1 MKKLVIIGAGGC
13 GREVLQWAKD
23 INKSKPTWG
32 SFEFID
38 DNLEALNGK
47 TCDAPLHKKIQG
59 YQPEKDA
66 DYICCI
72 AKSDLR
78 KNIVESFEANGA
90 HFINIIH
97 PTAVVSSSSKLGKA
111 VVLYPFSIVSDNA
124 LIEDGC
130 IINMYSSVA
139 HDSVVG
145 EYSTISAHCDIT
157 GMCKVGKY
165 VFMGTSSQMIPSS
178 RIGDNAYICAGSMV
192 MGRVKENTKVM
203 GNPARKINI

>member
-13 GREVLQWAKD
+13 GREVLQWARD
-23 INKSKPTWG
+23 INEKKPTWG

-47 TCDAPLHKKIQG
+47 NCDVPLNKKIQG
-59 YQPEKDA
+59 YKPEKDA

-72 AKSDLR
+72 ANSNIR
-78 KNIVESFEANGA
+78 KNIVESFESFGAN
-90 HFINIIH
+90 FVSIIH
-97 PTAVVSSSSKLGKA
+97 PTAVIADNCKIGNASVI
-111 VVLYPFSIVSDNA
+111 YPYAIVSDNA
-124 LIEDGC
+124 DIEKGC

-145 EYSTISAHCDIT
+145 EYSTVSAHCDIT
-157 GMCKVGKY
+157 GMCKVGKF

-203 GNPARKINI
+203 GNPARKLNI